1 MSGAPTQDAH
11 GAARK
16 INAWSY
22 SGSVPGPMIEV
33 DEGDRVR
40 VVFTNK
46 LPEPTTIHWHGLEI
60 PIEMDGTPYIS
71 QPMVE
76 PGGVFI
82 YEFTVNQN
90 GTFFYH
96 SHGAMQ
102 EMMGMIGLF
111 VIHPKLPHAPR
122 VDTHYAYVLM
132 VRALTLHQHT
142 RT

>member
-33 DEGDRVR
+33 NEGDRVR

-71 QPMVE
+71 HR
-76 PGGVFI
+76 PGMRA
-82 YEFTVNQN
+82 TPCWSAWRRRATSNSRRS
-90 GTFFYH
+90 T
-96 SHGAMQ
+96 SA
-102 EMMGMIGLF
+102 IGCC
-111 VIHPKLPHAPR
+111 IAIC
-122 VDTHYAYVLM
+122 
-132 VRALTLHQHT
+132 
-142 RT
+142 RTT